1 MGRVALDSSVLI
13 ALLND
18 NDAHHK
24 LVHERL
30 SESDDQFEISAVTLM
45 ESLVGPFMENARSAT
60 EIRKRISLAVGSIE
74 PVTEEV
80 AVQAAKIRAAT
91 ALKAPDS
98 IISASATLSGA
109 TLWTLDQR
117 LAKAHKGA
125 ILVA

>member
-18 NDAHHK
+18 KDSHHD
-24 LVHERL
+24 VVYSQINSGENH
-30 SESDDQFEISAVTLM
+30 FEISAVTLM
-45 ESLVGPFMENARSAT
+45 ESLVGPYMENARSAS
-60 EIRKRISLAVGSIE
+60 EIRRKIAVAIGSIE

-80 AVQAAKIRAAT
+80 AVEAAKIRAAT
-91 ALKAPDS
+91 NLKAPDS
-98 IISASATLSGA
+98 IICASAKLTGA